1 MPVNRREFLKAAA
14 WGSGV
19 LSAHPVLAKS
29 LARPVAAT
37 RPWSVKP
44 FEYEET
50 TIAELQAR
58 LGQGKVSAAGVVR
71 KYLERIHEI
80 DRQGPALRAVI
91 EVNPE
96 ALAIA
101 RALDEERRVKGPRGP
116 LHGIPVLLKD
126 NVDTHDRLTTTAGSL
141 ALAGSIPPT
150 DSGVAQK
157 LRQAGAVILGK
168 TNLSEWA
175 NFRSTHSISG
185 WSGRG
190 GQTRN
195 PYALDRNPSGSSSGS
210 AVAVAANL
218 CAVAVGTETDGS
230 ILSPSSYNGI
240 VGLKPTLGLISR
252 AGIVPIAHSQD
263 TAGPMARTV
272 TDAAIL
278 LGSLAGA
285 DPRDPVTSESADKS
299 YPDYVPFLD
308 PKGLQGARLGVARQF
323 FGTHAQADQAM
334 ARALD
339 AMKRLG
345 ATLVDPVEFPTHGK
359 FGESEF
365 EVLLYEFKAG
375 LNAYLAGLG
384 PNAPVRTLKE
394 IIAFNERN
402 QSTEMPCFGQ
412 EIMLQAEAKGPLTDK
427 AYLDALAKDRRL
439 TRAEGIDA
447 ILAQHRLDAIVAPTC
462 GPAHL
467 TDPVYGDRDTGGS
480 TSMAAVAGY
489 PSITVPAGFVHGLPV
504 GLSFFA
510 GAYSEPKLL
519 RLAFAFERASK
530 IRRPPHFLAGIER
543 GEIS

>member
-1 MPVNRREFLKAAA
+1 MSLNRREFLKKAA
-14 WGSGV
+14 WGGGI
-19 LSAHPVLAKS
+19 LTAQPVLAKS
-29 LARPVAAT
+29 IAQPATSAR
-37 RPWSVKP
+37 RWSAKP

-50 TIAELQAR
+50 TIAELQAH
-58 LGQGKVSAAGVVR
+58 LSQGKISAVGLAR

-80 DRQGPALRAVI
+80 DRQGPRLRAVI

-101 RALDEERRVKGPRGP
+101 RALDEERRGKGPRGP
-116 LHGIPVLLKD
+116 LHGIPVMLKD
-126 NVDTHDRLTTTAGSL
+126 NADTHDRMTTTAGSL

-150 DSGVAQK
+150 DSFVAQK

-175 NFRSTHSISG
+175 NFRSTHSMSG

-210 AVAVAANL
+210 AVAVSANL

-278 LGSLAGA
+278 LGCLAGP
-285 DPRDPVTSESADKS
+285 DPRDPVTSESAGKS

-308 PKGLQGARLGVARQF
+308 PKGLQGVRLGIARQF

-334 ARALD
+334 DRALD
-339 AMKRLG
+339 EMKRLG

-359 FGESEF
+359 FGDSEF
-365 EVLLYEFKAG
+365 EVLLYEFKTD
-375 LNAYLAGLG
+375 LNAYLSGLG
-384 PNAPVRTLKE
+384 PNVPTRTLKE

-402 QSTEMPCFGQ
+402 KSTEMPWFGQ

-427 AYLDALAKDRRL
+427 AYLDALAKNRRL

-467 TDPVYGDRDTGGS
+467 TDPIYGDRDTGGS
-480 TSMAAVAGY
+480 TSLAAVAGY
-489 PSITVPAGFVHGLPV
+489 PSITVPAGLVQGLPV

-510 GAYSEPKLL
+510 GGYSEPKLL
-519 RLAFAFERASK
+519 RLAFAFERASR
-530 IRRPPHFLAGIER
+530 IRRPPRFLTAMER
-543 GEIS
+543 GEIN